1 MREYERLRTE
11 GKLSELVTGH
21 SMLKDKL
28 VKDDVTTSSA
38 GDVGSESSIS
48 DVQVSALLLVSDSPT
63 FLSSENFVLHPDYS
77 SLIPQYPRIDT
88 QALDHLI
95 KSIMSVS
102 PAKFLEKECSWKRY
116 VGMFLQLLQLLKTAC
131 FGRWHVFVI

>member
-63 FLSSENFVLHPDYS
+63 FLSSENPYLHCS
-77 SLIPQYPRIDT
+77 TLISLVTRLLAFIT
-88 QALDHLI
+88 NL
-95 KSIMSVS
+95 S
-102 PAKFLEKECSWKRY
+102 PLNFIY
-116 VGMFLQLLQLLKTAC
+116 N
-131 FGRWHVFVI
+131 

>member
-11 GKLSELVTGH
+11 GKLSELVTSP

-48 DVQVSALLLVSDSPT
+48 DVQVSISVLIRDSPI
-63 FLSSENFVLHPDYS
+63 FLSSENLVLHQDYF

-102 PAKFLEKECSWKRY
+102 SAKSLAR
-116 VGMFLQLLQLLKTAC
+116 V
-131 FGRWHVFVI
+131 